1 MTDPHDRDALDSD
14 DGIPLDE
21 DDLLI
26 QRYLDGTLDHEEAV
40 EVELRADEDEAF
52 GARISAYESMFAALD
67 RSAVARAAVAWA
79 DGSMPASIVDAAL
92 NRWQPPAVAE
102 TPVRAPV
109 EAKTSPLESAVSWI
123 ERFFGSWKP
132 AAVAFA
138 VADLVLVGLV
148 GFAALMKDPTITAD
162 RLVGSLDG
170 AGAAGTESMRSALGV
185 PAGFGGVDLVL
196 ALIGCGALLAVGLFL
211 LTVAPERTRNLR
223 RTIEASPGT
232 SLLVGSLAS
241 LGLGL
246 LTTVLVLTCVG
257 APLLGAFTMVLWAA
271 GMTGLLEAIGDRL
284 PLPESMR
291 TRGWDFVAGVTLFAG
306 LGVVGTSGGW
316 LSALAFVI
324 ALGLGST
331 AIGGAV
337 LSGLGRAPYPRAD

>member
-1 MTDPHDRDALDSD
+1 MTDTHDHDEQDV
-14 DGIPLDE
+14 PLDP

-26 QRYLDGTLDHEEAV
+26 QRYLDGTLEHEEAV
-40 EVELRADEDEAF
+40 EVELRMDEDDAF
-52 GARISAYESMFAALD
+52 GSRITAYESMFAALD

-79 DGSMPASIVDAAL
+79 DDTMPASIVDAAM

-102 TPVRAPV
+102 PEPTAAPT
-109 EAKTSPLESAVSWI
+109 ASPLESAISWI

-132 AAVAFA
+132 AAAAFA

-148 GFAALMKDPTITAD
+148 GFAALMKDPTLTAD

-170 AGAAGTESMRSALGV
+170 ASAAGSESVASALGV
-185 PAGFGGVDLVL
+185 PAGFGGLDLAL
-196 ALIGCGALLAVGLFL
+196 ALIGCVALLGVGLFF
-211 LTVAPERTRNLR
+211 LTIAPERTRNLR

-232 SLLVGSLAS
+232 SLIVGSLAS

-246 LTTVLVLTCVG
+246 LTAVLVLTCVG
-257 APLLGAFTMVLWAA
+257 APLLGGFTMLLWAA
-271 GMTGLLEAIGDRL
+271 GMTGLLEAVGDRL

-291 TRGWDFVAGVTLFAG
+291 SRGWDLVAGVTLFAG
-306 LGVVGTSGGW
+306 LSVLGTSGGW
-316 LSALAFVI
+316 LSLLAFVV